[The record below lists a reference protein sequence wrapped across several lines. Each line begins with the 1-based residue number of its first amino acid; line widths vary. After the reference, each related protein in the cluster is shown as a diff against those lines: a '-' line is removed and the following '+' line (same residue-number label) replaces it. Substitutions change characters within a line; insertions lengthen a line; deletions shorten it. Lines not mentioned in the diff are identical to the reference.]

1 MAGDRVIYRSLCVLW
16 QETGSY
22 TGHVEEI
29 GTFDNDRHYM
39 CMSLLPVKQ
48 T

>member
-1 MAGDRVIYRSLCVLW
+1 MSLLSIMAGDRVIY
-16 QETGSY
+16 
-22 TGHVEEI
+22 VEEN

-39 CMSLLPVKQ
+39 CMTLLPVKQ